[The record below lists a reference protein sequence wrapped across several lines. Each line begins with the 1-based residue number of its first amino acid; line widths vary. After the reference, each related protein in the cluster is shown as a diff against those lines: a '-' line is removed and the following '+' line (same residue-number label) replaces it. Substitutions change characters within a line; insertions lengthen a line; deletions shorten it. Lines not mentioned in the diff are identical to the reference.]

1 MTYPQYSW
9 SLEPTISFSC
19 GGGGSGA
26 AGNPALVMDSQQNT
40 YFASIQLGQN
50 PTASPNVASSYQLYY
65 NLAVGSADQAGN
77 LLWYKVFPELVA
89 LSNQLQV
96 TLALGTNND
105 LYVAFVTPTAV
116 NNCYNMSA
124 IPLWCPP
131 LYPSFRTTS
140 NSNDVVLARINYTGS
155 TANVAWVLQNAQ
167 LNSVWDET
175 VPQVAVDGNTGLL
188 YIAYQTTGDILCN
201 SPVGTPNIAVA
212 CFSLTGKLLW
222 LETQEN
228 INSTGAN
235 TNPAIIT
242 DTTGGVYIAYQTTKT
257 VSGGAIISNQ
267 QIEMVKFQTYLSS
280 PTSLAS
286 YSRQWVL
293 SQNGGT
299 TILTT
304 GGIGTSSSP
313 SLTTDNV
320 YIYIAFLTTGSVAG
334 NIHTSSAND
343 LVVAKI
349 TQTGSILWVQQGQQ
363 FNRAPYTYG
372 DAGPPYITSCNIL
385 SPLDTPNLLV
395 SLPTYVSS
403 PLDGNNSIYIF
414 KLDATAG
421 NNMFDISGFNAMP
434 FAYGS
439 TPVAPALFPT
449 AGGGNYSQVAIKSIY
464 RSMFFLLASQIPLQ
478 FNTLTSCYGDLIL
491 IKYNIATVYPNITPF
506 QFMSSSKKLCSCGA
520 SCSCNITT
528 ITVPTAPTNL
538 VAVPGNTTALIYFT
552 INDGNNPIINFAY
565 SLTGGTSFTPF
576 SPGQSASPLTISG
589 LTNATTYSVQIKA
602 TNGIGTG
609 PPSSTVTVTPGVP
622 APPTNVTV
630 QPGNGNALVYF
641 TPGAANVG
649 TITNYLYSLNGG
661 AFIAF
666 SPAQTT
672 SPITFGTLTN
682 GVAYSIQ
689 IAPVNSVGTGP
700 PSGIVTTIVGTPTS
714 PTNLVGVPSST
725 SVFITFTGS
734 SDNGS
739 AIIAY
744 FYSIN
749 GGTSF
754 IPVHPSTT
762 VSPIIIA
769 GLTPN
774 TTYNI
779 QLAATN
785 VYGLGAPSASLI
797 IST

>member
-19 GGGGSGA
+19 GGAGSGSL
-26 AGNPALVMDSQQNT
+26 GNPALVIDSQQNT

-50 PTASPNVASSYQLYY
+50 PTASVYVNSSYQLYY
-65 NLAVGSADQAGN
+65 NLAVGCADQAGN

-89 LSNQLQV
+89 LSNQAQV
-96 TLALGTNND
+96 TLALGLNND

-140 NSNDVVLARINYTGS
+140 NSNDIVLARINYTTS

-188 YIAYQTTGDILCN
+188 YIAYQTAGDILCN
-201 SPVGTPNIAVA
+201 TPVGTPNIAVA
-212 CFSLTGKLLW
+212 CFSLTGKQLW

-228 INSTGAN
+228 INSIGAN
-235 TNPAIIT
+235 TSPAIVT
-242 DTTGGVYIAYQTTKT
+242 DTTGGVYIAYQTTRT

-293 SQNGGT
+293 SQNGNIFT
-299 TILTT
+299 NS
-304 GGIGTSSSP
+304 GTSSSP
-313 SLTTDNV
+313 SLTSDGT

-334 NIHTSSAND
+334 NTHTSSTND

-349 TQTGSILWVQQGQQ
+349 TQAGYVSWVQQGQQ

-372 DAGPPYITSCNIL
+372 DAGPPYITSYSVV
-385 SPLDTPNLLV
+385 SPLDTPSLLV

-403 PLDGNNSIYIF
+403 PLAGNNSIFIF
-414 KLDATAG
+414 RMLTTTGA
-421 NNMFDISGFNAMP
+421 NMFDISGFNAMP

-439 TPVAPALFPT
+439 TPVPPALLPT
-449 AGGGNYSQVAIKSIY
+449 AGGGNYSQVAIKASY
-464 RSMFFLLASQIPLQ
+464 RSMFFLLGSYIPLQ
-478 FNTLTSCYGDLIL
+478 FNTLTSCYSDLIL
-491 IKYNIATVYPNITPF
+491 IKYNLATIYPNVTPF
-506 QFMSSSKKLCSCGA
+506 QFMTSSKKLCSCGA
-520 SCSCNITT
+520 SCSCNSTV
-528 ITVPTAPTNL
+528 ITVPSEPKNL
-538 VAVPGNTTALIYFT
+538 VAIPGNTTALIYFT
-552 INDGNNPIINFAY
+552 IDDGNSPIINFAY
-565 SLTGGTSFTPF
+565 SLDGGTSFTPF

-589 LTNATTYSVQIKA
+589 LTNGTTYNVKIKA

-609 PPSSTVTVTPGVP
+609 ATSSIVTVTPGVP

-630 QPGNGNALVYF
+630 QPGSGNALIYF
-641 TPGAANVG
+641 TPGANNGSA
-649 TITNYLYSLNGG
+649 ITNYKYSLNGG
-661 AFIAF
+661 AFTLF
-666 SPAQTT
+666 SPVQTT
-672 SPITFGTLTN
+672 SPITIGTLTN
-682 GVAYSIQ
+682 GTTYSIQ
-689 IAPVNSVGTGP
+689 LAPVNSMGTGP
-700 PSGIVTTIVGTPTS
+700 ASATVTTIVGTPTS
-714 PTNLVGVPSST
+714 PINLVGVPSAT

-739 AIIAY
+739 AIITYA
-744 FYSIN
+744 YSIN
-749 GGTSF
+749 GGMSF
-754 IPVHPSTT
+754 IPTHPNTT
-762 VSPIIIA
+762 ISPVTIA
-769 GLTPN
+769 ALTPG

>member
-19 GGGGSGA
+19 SGCGSGA
-26 AGNPALVMDSQQNT
+26 AGNPALAMDSQQNT
-40 YFASIQLGQN
+40 YFASIEIGQN
-50 PTASPNVASSYQLYY
+50 PTASINIETSYQLYY
-65 NLAVGSADQAGN
+65 NVAVGSADQEGT
-77 LLWYKVFPELVA
+77 LLWYKVFPELIA
-89 LSNQLQV
+89 LSNQTQV
-96 TLALGTNND
+96 TLALGSNND

-201 SPVGTPNIAVA
+201 TPVGTPNIAVA
-212 CFSLTGKLLW
+212 CFSLTGKQLW

-235 TNPAIIT
+235 TSPAIIT

-293 SQNGGT
+293 SQYGPT

-304 GGIGTSSSP
+304 GGTSSSP

-334 NIHTSSAND
+334 STHTGSTND

-349 TQTGSILWVQQGQQ
+349 TQAGSVSWIQQGQQ
-363 FNRAPYTYG
+363 FNRAPYTYAN
-372 DAGPPYITSCNIL
+372 AGPPYITSDFL
-385 SPLDTPNLLV
+385 VSSLDTPSLLV
-395 SLPTYVSS
+395 SLPTYSSSSS
-403 PLDGNNSIYIF
+403 PVSGNNSIFVF
-414 KLDATAG
+414 KLIATTGA
-421 NNMFDISGFNAMP
+421 NMFDISGFNTMP

-439 TPVAPALFPT
+439 SPLAPALFPT
-449 AGGGNYSQVAIKSIY
+449 TGTGNYSQVAVKGSY
-464 RSMFFLLASQIPLQ
+464 RSMFFLLVSLIPLQ
-478 FNTLTSCYGDLIL
+478 SNTLTSCYGDLIL
-491 IKYNIATVYPNITPF
+491 IKYNLATVYPNITPF

-520 SCSCNITT
+520 SCSCNATT
-528 ITVPTAPTNL
+528 ITVPSAPTNL
-538 VAVPGNTTALIYFT
+538 VAIPGNTTAIIYFT
-552 INDGNNPIINFAY
+552 INDGNSPIINFAY
-565 SLTGGTSFTPF
+565 SLNGGTSFTSF

-589 LTNATTYSVQIKA
+589 LTNGTTYNVQIKA

-609 PPSSTVTVTPGVP
+609 SASSTVTVTPGVP
-622 APPTNVTV
+622 APPTNVTA
-630 QPGNGNALVYF
+630 QPGNGNLAIYF

-661 AFIAF
+661 AFTPF

-672 SPITFGTLTN
+672 SPITIGTLTN
-682 GVAYSIQ
+682 GTTYSVQ

-700 PSGIVTTIVGTPTS
+700 ASSTVTTIVGTPTS
-714 PTNLVGVPSST
+714 PTNLVGIPSAT
-725 SVFITFTGS
+725 SVSVTFTGS

-739 AIIAY
+739 AIITYA
-744 FYSIN
+744 YSIN
-749 GGTSF
+749 GGMSF
-754 IPVHPSTT
+754 IPTHPNTT
-762 VSPIIIA
+762 TSPIIIG
-769 GLTPN
+769 GLVPN

-785 VYGLGAPSASLI
+785 TYGLGAPSATLVI
-797 IST
+797 GT

>member
-1 MTYPQYSW
+1 
-9 SLEPTISFSC
+9 
-19 GGGGSGA
+19 
-26 AGNPALVMDSQQNT
+26 
-40 YFASIQLGQN
+40 
-50 PTASPNVASSYQLYY
+50 
-65 NLAVGSADQAGN
+65 
-77 LLWYKVFPELVA
+77 LVA

-96 TLALGTNND
+96 TLALGANND

-140 NSNDVVLARINYTGS
+140 NGNDIVLARIDYTGS
-155 TANVAWVLQNAQ
+155 TANVVWVLQNAQ

-188 YIAYQTTGDILCN
+188 YIAYQTAGDILCN
-201 SPVGTPNIAVA
+201 TPVGTPNIAVA
-212 CFSLTGKLLW
+212 CFSLSGKQLW

-235 TNPAIIT
+235 TTPAIVT
-242 DTTGGVYIAYQTTKT
+242 DTTGGVYIAYQTTRT

-293 SQNGGT
+293 SQYGPT
-299 TILTT
+299 KILTT

-313 SLTTDNV
+313 SLATDGT

-349 TQTGSILWVQQGQQ
+349 TQAGSILWVQQGQQ

-372 DAGPPYITSCNIL
+372 DAGPPYITAY
-385 SPLDTPNLLV
+385 SPVSPFDTPSLLV
-395 SLPTYVSS
+395 SLPTYVSA
-403 PLDGNNSIYIF
+403 PLAGNNSIF
-414 KLDATAG
+414 VFRLDATAG

-449 AGGGNYSQVAIKSIY
+449 AGGGNYSQVAIKASY
-464 RSMFFLLASQIPLQ
+464 RAMFLLLASQIPLQ
-478 FNTLTSCYGDLIL
+478 FNTLKSCYGDLIL
-491 IKYNIATVYPNITPF
+491 IKYTIATVYPNITPF

-520 SCSCNITT
+520 SCSCNATAI
-528 ITVPTAPTNL
+528 TAPSAPTDL

-552 INDGNNPIINFAY
+552 INNGNNPIINFAY
-565 SLTGGTSFTPF
+565 SLNGGTSFTSF

-589 LTNATTYSVQIKA
+589 LTNGTTYSVQIKA

-609 PPSSTVTVTPGVP
+609 AASSTVTVTPGVP
-622 APPTNVTV
+622 ASPTNVTI
-630 QPGNGNALVYF
+630 QPGSGNALVYF

-661 AFIAF
+661 AFTPF

-672 SPITFGTLTN
+672 SPITFGSLTN
-682 GVAYSIQ
+682 GTTYSIQ

-700 PSGIVTTIVGTPTS
+700 ASPILTTTVGTPTS
-714 PTNLVGVPSST
+714 PTNLVGVPSAS
-725 SVFITFTGS
+725 SIFITFTGS

-739 AIIAY
+739 AIITY

-754 IPVHPSTT
+754 IPTHPSTT
-762 VSPIIIA
+762 TSPIIIG
-769 GLTPN
+769 GLATGRI
-774 TTYNI
+774 YNI
-779 QLAATN
+779 QLAASN
-785 VYGLGAPSASLI
+785 IYGLGAPSATLI
-797 IST
+797 VGT